1 MPAVRYEF
9 VAIGAD
15 QVKAAFRGITAEAQA
30 SARAAQQSQKAATQA
45 TRTTGGDKAAND
57 KAKALAHV
65 ARIRDKHFAD
75 EQRAA

>member
-57 KAKALAHV
+57 KAKAVWTCPTWNA
-65 ARIRDKHFAD
+65 
-75 EQRAA
+75 QRRKPSRN